1 MRMRSK
7 FPVQTLG
14 VFLLAA
20 LAVVGGVSVVLA
32 DSGPNHKAVQ
42 AWPISLGTSGG
53 NINDISTVWCCSGT
67 LGSLVQDSA
76 GNQYILSNNHVLART
91 NLGSALDPVNQPGM
105 IDQGCLQNGIVANLS
120 DFVPIQMATKT
131 STPLNQVDAA
141 IAQVAHVVSDG
152 VRTDGVRTDGAILD
166 IGTISPATMSAS
178 VLVSV
183 DQGVQKSGR
192 TTGRTTGTVTAVDVI
207 VDVGYSTSCGGP
219 VKQKARFVNQI
230 RITPGTFSAG
240 GDSGSL
246 ILENVATSPRAVG
259 LLFAGSSTSTI
270 ANPIGA
276 VLSLLGAELGGGP
289 LIMVGGASTP
299 ATTGS
304 VSGVVLS
311 AADNSPIA
319 GATVS
324 ADTGQSALT
333 DTNGAY
339 TLGGVPTGTRAITA
353 SAVGY
358 LSGSQSVS
366 VSQNA
371 TTAAD
376 FSLSVAVAPTTVGV
390 GCVTYTTTGS
400 QGRDLR
406 FTVRALDDFGNPVAG
421 AQVNIS
427 VNLNGSLF
435 GTGTGA
441 ITNSNGQASY
451 TAKNAPNGTYT
462 TTVTNIIASGL
473 TFNSGTPYNP
483 FIKGT
488 HASPS
493 SFCNTGATPSDA
505 AQALATQ
512 LSRARAAKARNSD
525 RLMGIAGVQGHGVAL
540 DADGRPVIEVY
551 LASENAAARAQ
562 IPATIENIPVRVV
575 VSGEFKAY

>member
-1 MRMRSK
+1 MEGPQHDDYFRERHTMRMRSK

-53 NINDISTVWCCSGT
+53 NINDISTLYCCSGT
-67 LGSLVQDSA
+67 LGSLVQDGA
-76 GNQYILSNNHVLART
+76 GTQYILGNNHVLARS
-91 NLGSALDPVNQPGM
+91 NLGTLGDPVNQPGM
-105 IDQGCLQNGIVANLS
+105 IDQNCLQNGTVANLS
-120 DFVPIQMATKT
+120 AFVPIQFATKS

-141 IAQVAHVVSDG
+141 IARVVSG
-152 VRTDGVRTDGAILD
+152 GVRTDGAILD
-166 IGTISPATMSAS
+166 IGTISPAPMSAF
-178 VLVSV
+178 LN
-183 DQGVQKSGR
+183 QGVQKSGR
-192 TTGRTTGTVTAVDVI
+192 TTGRTTGTVTAVNVT
-207 VDVGYSTSCGGP
+207 VDVGYSTSCGGAST
-219 VKQKARFVNQI
+219 KKARFVNQI
-230 RITPGTFSAG
+230 NISSGSFSAG

-270 ANPIGA
+270 ANPIGV
-276 VLSLLGAELGGGP
+276 VLSSLGVE
-289 LIMVGGASTP
+289 MVGGEMVGGTP
-299 ATTGS
+299 
-304 VSGVVLS
+304 
-311 AADNSPIA
+311 P
-319 GATVS
+319 
-324 ADTGQSALT
+324 
-333 DTNGAY
+333 
-339 TLGGVPTGTRAITA
+339 VPP
-353 SAVGY
+353 
-358 LSGSQSVS
+358 
-366 VSQNA
+366 
-371 TTAAD
+371 
-376 FSLSVAVAPTTVGV
+376 AVAPTTVGV

-400 QGRDLR
+400 RGQDLR
-406 FTVRALDDFGNPVAG
+406 FTVRALDNFGNPVAG
-421 AQVNIS
+421 ARVDIS
-427 VNLNGSLF
+427 VNLNGSLY

-451 TAKNAPNGTYT
+451 TSKNAPNGTYT

-473 TFNSGTPYNP
+473 TFSSGSTPPNS
-483 FIKGT
+483 FRKGT
-488 HASPS
+488 DASPS

-512 LSRARAAKARNSD
+512 LSHARAAKERNSD

-540 DADGRPVIEVY
+540 DADGQPVIEVY

-575 VSGEFKAY
+575 VSGEFKAF